1 MERLL
6 NKFLKG
12 AVFMKDNYEY
22 YNMFDIT
29 ELEKARKKKER
40 QEKAKLRKQKVKET
54 VSKGLTTLIVVG
66 VPTVA
71 AVTPAIVAITGAVKS
86 VNRRAIVKTEKE
98 SKENYCY
105 DRSLGHYWELE
116 RKLSNSD
123 WLEINKRRDCGE
135 KLADILADMKV
146 LKK

>member
-1 MERLL
+1 
-6 NKFLKG
+6 
-12 AVFMKDNYEY
+12 MKDNYEY